1 MHFDFATVLI
11 AMLVIS
17 SVVLVLQPG
26 DRVFAIA
33 ALVTSGVEALIAFR
47 IISLSFGLSSGK
59 VRIDLILPVVLVVAG
74 GVCWARAGTKATIT
88 AATVVTLLGALQ
100 LVRALHF

>member
-1 MHFDFATVLI
+1 MHVDFATVLI

-33 ALVTSGVEALIAFR
+33 ALITSGLEALIAFR
-47 IISLSFGLSSGK
+47 IISLSSGK

-100 LVRALHF
+100 LVRALHL

>member
-47 IISLSFGLSSGK
+47 IISLSSGK

-88 AATVVTLLGALQ
+88 AATVVSLLGALQ
-100 LVRALHF
+100 LVRALHL